1 MKRLI
6 FLNYLNNMEHTIEKG
21 IYGERNVWRFY
32 TVEEAEQHNTESASW
47 KHCVE
52 RMKDCLGKT
61 WTSIEGREYKIIG
74 LEDNEPY
81 LDYYWIL
88 ENESGDRRYE
98 LTNFA
103 DFYKNI
109 K

>member
-1 MKRLI
+1 
-6 FLNYLNNMEHTIEKG
+6 MEHTTEKG
-21 IYGERNVWRFY
+21 IYGEGNVWRFY
-32 TVEEAEQHNTESASW
+32 TVEEAEQHNTTSAVW
-47 KHCVE
+47 KHIVE
-52 RMKDCLGKT
+52 RMKDYLGKT
-61 WTSIEGREYKIIG
+61 WIGKGCEYKIIG

-88 ENESGDRRYE
+88 ENEDGDRIYE
-98 LTNFA
+98 MAGFA

>member
-1 MKRLI
+1 
-6 FLNYLNNMEHTIEKG
+6 MEHTIENGVYGKG
-21 IYGERNVWRFY
+21 NVWRFY
-32 TVEEAEQHNTESASW
+32 TVEEAEQHNPKSANW
-47 KHCVE
+47 QHCVE

-61 WTSIEGREYKIIG
+61 WSAIEGREYKIIG

-98 LTNFA
+98 LTNYV

-109 K
+109 KWE

>member
-1 MKRLI
+1 
-6 FLNYLNNMEHTIEKG
+6 MEHTIEKG
-21 IYGERNVWRFY
+21 IYGKGDVWRFY
-32 TVEEAEQHNTESASW
+32 TVEEAEQHNTKSESW
-47 KHCVE
+47 KYIVE
-52 RMKDCLGKT
+52 QMKDCLGKT
-61 WTSIEGREYKIIG
+61 WTGRGYEYRIIG

-88 ENESGDRRYE
+88 ENESGDRIYE
-98 LTNFA
+98 LANFA

>member
-1 MKRLI
+1 
-6 FLNYLNNMEHTIEKG
+6 MEHTIKKG
-21 IYGERNVWRFY
+21 IYGEGNVWRFY
-32 TVEEAEQHNTESASW
+32 TIEEAEQHNTESASW

-61 WTSIEGREYKIIG
+61 WISIEGSEYKIIG
-74 LEDNEPY
+74 LEDNKPY

-109 K
+109 KWE